1 MVTAKR
7 GKTRKLN
14 YFYLDDM
21 LHKSLHINRGADRI
35 VAWCY
40 PLTKRV
46 AYTYSDVRRRMG
58 QAFTSKEVGLMINRK
73 RGTIEAAIT
82 NGNIEP
88 PQFTY
93 GLNEH
98 KRKYKY
104 MWSEKNVMEL
114 HAYLSTVHYGRP
126 RNDGLVTPA
135 PMPSARELRA
145 LMRQEQI
152 LHVKNDN
159 GEFVPVWK
167 SPDFS

>member
-1 MVTAKR
+1 VAAAKR
-7 GKTRKLN
+7 SKSKALN

-21 LHKSLHINRGADRI
+21 LHKRLHINRSADKI

-40 PLTKRV
+40 PLEKRV
-46 AYTYSDVRRRMG
+46 AYTYSDTRRRLAP
-58 QAFTSKEVGLMINRK
+58 AFTTQEVCLMINRK
-73 RGTIEAAIT
+73 RGTIEAALV
-82 NGNIEP
+82 NGNIEA

-104 MWSEKNVMEL
+104 MWSEKNVLEL

-126 RNDGLVTPA
+126 RRDGLVNPA

-145 LMRQEQI
+145 MMRQEQI
-152 LHVKNDN
+152 LHVKNDD

-167 SPDFS
+167 SPDFT